1 MSKSPFTGGDPDVT
15 RHELPALRHPPLDQ
29 RLPRLNCAPEL
40 HAMTAWAPLH
50 SDEKTVVG
58 DIPVLPST
66 ASAKR
71 RSKAHAK
78 RATSSITLDR
88 WVLLAFAIGTLGYSL
103 HNVLPSASPSPR
115 VASPTIAAPF
125 VASTA
130 AALSPN
136 AADSIAA
143 APPLLHPIESPT
155 AVIQSPLDPTALE
168 TAAAQA
174 WLAGHIAE
182 AAQLYRLL
190 AALSPQAPALVAAAA
205 IARAQLMAATVE
217 SP

>member
-15 RHELPALRHPPLDQ
+15 RHELPALRRAPLAQ
-29 RLPRLNCAPEL
+29 RLPRLNCAPER
-40 HAMTAWAPLH
+40 HSMTAWAPLH
-50 SDEKTVVG
+50 SDEKTAVG
-58 DIPVLPST
+58 DIPVLPSP
-66 ASAKR
+66 AAAK

-78 RATSSITLDR
+78 RSPSPITLDR

-103 HNVLPSASPSPR
+103 RSVLPAVPPSPR
-115 VASPTIAAPF
+115 TPPPTIAAPP

-130 AALSPN
+130 VLPSPN
-136 AADSIAA
+136 AADPTAA
-143 APPLLHPIESPT
+143 APPLLRPIESPT
-155 AVIQSPLDPTALE
+155 AAMQSPLDPTALE

-182 AAQLYRLL
+182 AAQLYEQL

-205 IARAQLMAATVE
+205 IARAQLKAATVE